1 MFSGLIADLH
11 PDTIILSSKYYKGIQ
26 FVTINKMVSM
36 VYNIYNLKLLQL
48 ISEWNP
54 LDGNV
59 MRNTIDR
66 YIERQGGLKVVV
78 TIPFFVEHRVEA
90 KSTIWTHDNSAYEPM
105 IHNSQLKLQDL
116 FNKYLESKRE

>member
-1 MFSGLIADLH
+1 MGGEWDIFAGFVTDLH
-11 PDTIILSSKYYKGIQ
+11 ADTEVLSAVYYKGSQ
-26 FVTINKMVSM
+26 FVTINKMVSS

-48 ISEWNP
+48 ISKWDP

-78 TIPFFVEHRVEA
+78 TIPFFVKHRVEA
-90 KSTIWTHDNSAYEPM
+90 KSTIWTHDNSAYESM
-105 IHNSQLKLQDL
+105 IHNSQLKLQEL
-116 FNKYLESKRE
+116 FSI